1 MSIAKFSVKN
11 SVLVN
16 MIMWIVFI
24 VGVFSLIQIPKEE
37 MPAVD
42 FGTIV
47 IIVAYPGVS
56 PAEIETMIIN
66 KIEEE
71 ISDVE
76 NIDFI
81 SSSAN
86 EGQASIAIQFLPN
99 ADIDKAWN
107 DLNAEL
113 DKVNDLP
120 EDAFDPFVLRIN
132 MREVAPICDLSLGG
146 DFSGNSMRE
155 IAENL
160 KDGVLELDH
169 ISKVEIFGT
178 REREIWVQADV
189 DLLDEYG
196 LTLDDIINAI
206 NARNFNMP
214 GGTAKSG
221 VNELIVRTMGEFNN
235 TLEIA
240 NLPIN
245 GNNRN
250 GIIRVDDVAVV
261 TDTLAERNVI
271 SKLNQQ
277 ESVSLIIYKKAEGN
291 VIEVIKDIRKYIEE
305 FGKSVPGLSIALRN
319 DVSIEV
325 KDSISTGKKRNFG
338 YCFSFYLFVYLS
350 WLEECFTGCLG
361 NSFQFLSYLLPNELF
376 WYDTE

>member
-1 MSIAKFSVKN
+1 MSIARFSVNN

-16 MIMWIVFI
+16 MIMWIIFI
-24 VGVFSLIQIPKEE
+24 VGIFSLWVIPKEE

-42 FGTIV
+42 FGMIV
-47 IIVAYPGVS
+47 IIVPYPGVS

-71 ISDVE
+71 ISDVDD
-76 NIDFI
+76 IDFI
-81 SSSAN
+81 SSNAR
-86 EGQASIAIQFLPN
+86 EGQGSIAIQFLPD

-120 EDAFDPFVLRIN
+120 EDAMDPFVLRIN

-160 KDGVLELDH
+160 KDGILELDN
-169 ISKVEIFGT
+169 ISKVDIFGT
-178 REREIWVQADV
+178 RDREIWVEADV
-189 DLLDEYG
+189 DLLDEHG
-196 LTLDDIINAI
+196 ITLNDIINTI

-221 VNELIVRTMGEFNN
+221 TSELLVRTMGEFNN
-235 TLEIA
+235 LQEIA
-240 NLPIN
+240 SLPIS
-245 GNNRN
+245 GSSRN
-250 GIIRVDDVAVV
+250 GILRLSDVAVV
-261 TDTLAERNVI
+261 KDTLAERNII
-271 SKLNQQ
+271 SKLNQK
-277 ESVSLIIYKKAEGN
+277 EAVSMIIYKKTEGN
-291 VIEVIKDIRKYIEE
+291 VIQVIKEIKAYIGE
-305 FGKSVPGLSIALRN
+305 FQKSIPGLNIELRN

-325 KDSISTGKKRNFG
+325 KDSMR
-338 YCFSFYLFVYLS
+338 V
-350 WLEECFTGCLG
+350 LG
-361 NSFQFLSYLLPNELF
+361 
-376 WYDTE
+376 